1 MSEAEGRPRDKERRE
16 VEGRQREKDRSR
28 EAEGRQREKT
38 REIKEKK
45 ISKTSPHTLVSVTLS
60 GTPYLITTKVTYNR
74 VL

>member
-45 ISKTSPHTLVSVTLS
+45 ISKT
-60 GTPYLITTKVTYNR
+60 R
-74 VL
+74 